1 MNKWE
6 KYYRISI
13 NADICGFAEKSD
25 YAVGCMCTSAD
36 GLQKQVKERI
46 ANYKFPCEMGVRDI
60 SISEISADR
69 VAGYPKI
76 KTLYRRLGKVSRRLE
91 RLREK
96 EELVNTGNPCPP
108 LTMFLCRFLEFI
120 CSGNDCFT

>member
-25 YAVGCMCTSAD
+25 YAVRCMCTSAD
-36 GLQKQVKERI
+36 ELQKQIEERI
-46 ANYKFPCEMGVRDI
+46 ADYKFPCGMGIRDI

-69 VAGYPKI
+69 ATGYPKI
-76 KTLYRRLGKVSRRLE
+76 KTLYRRLGRVSRRLK

-96 EELVNTGNPCPP
+96 EELVNTGNPCPS
-108 LTMFLCRFLEFI
+108 LTMFLYRFLEFI